1 MLNLALCIISIF
13 LSGYNL
19 MKNRIDYVLWY
30 GIISLA
36 NLVLG
41 LYVLIVEK
49 LTIIESLIK
58 QLGV

>member
-1 MLNLALCIISIF
+1 MLNLALCLIFIF

-41 LYVLIVEK
+41 LDVLIVEK